1 MSTSE
6 KRELTGGD
14 RRLVTRGG
22 RRCADRPGR
31 YPYVLVAENEDSVR
45 RPCARYLSLF
55 GFHVEEAANG
65 EEAVAAW
72 HSGRP
77 HIVVADARLQ
87 RGSDLAPRLASESG
101 VPFIVTVTDD
111 QAPVPPGAAAVLL
124 KPFSLDTM
132 LEEVRRALARR
143 HSGIGIAPRT

>member
-1 MSTSE
+1 MP
-6 KRELTGGD
+6 
-14 RRLVTRGG
+14 RGG
-22 RRCADRPGR
+22 RRAADVPGR
-31 YPYVLVAENEDSVR
+31 YPPVLVADNEESVR

-65 EEAVAAW
+65 DEAIAAW
-72 HSGRP
+72 HAVRP
-77 HIVVADARLQ
+77 HVVVTDARLQ
-87 RGSDLAPRLASESG
+87 RGSDLVPRFANESG
-101 VPFIVTVTDD
+101 VPFIITVTDD

-132 LEEVRRALARR
+132 LEEVRRVLAHR

>member
-1 MSTSE
+1 MSVTE
-6 KRELTGGD
+6 QREVPGRD

-22 RRCADRPGR
+22 RRAADLPGR
-31 YPYVLVAENEDSVR
+31 YPHVLVADNEESVR
-45 RPCARYLSLF
+45 RPCARYLALF

-65 EEAVAAW
+65 DEAVAAW
-72 HSGRP
+72 HIVRP
-77 HIVVADARLQ
+77 HVVVTDARLQ

-111 QAPVPPGAAAVLL
+111 QAPVPPGASAVLL

-132 LEEVRRALARR
+132 LEEVRRALA
-143 HSGIGIAPRT
+143 HTQSGIGITPRT

>member
-1 MSTSE
+1 MSMCE
-6 KRELTGGD
+6 QRELRGRD

-22 RRCADRPGR
+22 RRSADRPGR
-31 YPYVLVAENEDSVR
+31 YPHILVAENEESVR

-65 EEAVAAW
+65 EEAIAAW
-72 HSGRP
+72 QTGRP
-77 HIVVADARLQ
+77 HVVVADARLQ
-87 RGSDLAPRLASESG
+87 RGSDLAPRLATESG
-101 VPFIVTVTDD
+101 VPFIITVTDD
-111 QAPVPPGAAAVLL
+111 YAPVPPGASAVLL

-132 LEEVRRALARR
+132 LEEVRRALAHR